1 MIIGLDMGGTHIDA
15 VIIKEG
21 KVVERVKN
29 PTERDNL
36 FQSIWKT
43 LEELLAGQDK
53 KKIERI
59 NLSTTVSTNAIVEDK
74 ISKVGMFI
82 QSGPGIKNN
91 FSAIDGEIVHL
102 SGYMDHRGKE
112 VDPVNRGE
120 IARGISS
127 FKKEKMDAHGIVG
140 KFSIRNPEH
149 ELAVKELVKEKMS
162 GPITIGHR
170 MSGELNFPRRVYTS
184 YLNAAISETFQN
196 FANHIKKSLER
207 EGVDAPLFILK
218 ADGGTMNIESAEEKA
233 VETILSGP
241 AASFSGMNGM
251 LPTNEDAVL
260 LDIGGTT
267 TDIFF
272 LADGLPLFEPSGIK
286 IDKYKTLVRSV
297 YSVSI
302 GLGGD
307 SEIQIENN
315 KLKIGPRRAGAAVAF
330 GGPKATPTDAMIV
343 LGLMDAGDK
352 EKAEKA
358 MRELAEKLGDSTKA
372 IAEKILSQMAE
383 MIQEKIEKLLNK
395 INSEP
400 VYTIEELLD
409 GKVIKPKR
417 IHLIGGP
424 AKVLAEFMEQ
434 KMNLPTY
441 YPENYEIA
449 NAIGAAL
456 AKTTTEITLLAD
468 TSRKALSV
476 AELGVYEEVS
486 SSYDL
491 ADAKK
496 DALDLLEE
504 SALEM
509 GADPETLETE
519 IIEENSFNMVDGFFT
534 RGKNIRVKA
543 QVKPGLIYTLEGEQ

>member
-1 MIIGLDMGGTHIDA
+1 
-15 VIIKEG
+15 
-21 KVVERVKN
+21 
-29 PTERDNL
+29 
-36 FQSIWKT
+36 
-43 LEELLAGQDK
+43 
-53 KKIERI
+53 
-59 NLSTTVSTNAIVEDK
+59 
-74 ISKVGMFI
+74 
-82 QSGPGIKNN
+82 
-91 FSAIDGEIVHL
+91 
-102 SGYMDHRGKE
+102 
-112 VDPVNRGE
+112 
-120 IARGISS
+120 
-127 FKKEKMDAHGIVG
+127 
-140 KFSIRNPEH
+140 
-149 ELAVKELVKEKMS
+149 
-162 GPITIGHR
+162 
-170 MSGELNFPRRVYTS
+170 
-184 YLNAAISETFQN
+184 
-196 FANHIKKSLER
+196 
-207 EGVDAPLFILK
+207 
-218 ADGGTMNIESAEEKA
+218 
-233 VETILSGP
+233 
-241 AASFSGMNGM
+241 
-251 LPTNEDAVL
+251 
-260 LDIGGTT
+260 
-267 TDIFF
+267 
-272 LADGLPLFEPSGIK
+272 
-286 IDKYKTLVRSV
+286 
-297 YSVSI
+297 
-302 GLGGD
+302 
-307 SEIQIENN
+307 
-315 KLKIGPRRAGAAVAF
+315 
-330 GGPKATPTDAMIV
+330 V